1 MQEFNSMKKLIIML
15 IAVLGI
21 AISAQSQTRVT
32 EVTPD
37 GYISNATYTYL
48 FGTTSDTLTN
58 ADTLT
63 WVVRSKGNHIQD
75 FNIKLYLDWV
85 SGTAGGNLWVTQSM
99 DGITYVAVAGDTITA
114 SSVTAD
120 IMDTQTINKVDFLYP
135 YLKFY
140 YIQTGTAVTVPKV
153 YIYTKPN

>member
-1 MQEFNSMKKLIIML
+1 MKQFILIML
-15 IAVLGI
+15 VAFLGLAVN
-21 AISAQSQTRVT
+21 AQSKPT

-37 GYISNATYTYL
+37 AYISGASYVYL
-48 FGTTSDTLTN
+48 FGTSSDTLTN

-63 WVVRSKGNHIQD
+63 SVVRVKGTYAQD

-99 DGITYVAVAGDTITA
+99 AGITYVPAVGDTITA
-114 SSVTAD
+114 SGVTAD
-120 IMDTQTINKVDFLYP
+120 IMDTQTITKSGFLYP

>member
-1 MQEFNSMKKLIIML
+1 MRKLILM
-15 IAVLGI
+15 VI
-21 AISAQSQTRVT
+21 AILGVAFTANTQTRPT

-37 GYISNATYTYL
+37 GYISGASYVYI

-63 WVVRSKGNHIQD
+63 SVIRVKGTYAQD
-75 FNIKLYLDWV
+75 FNIKLWIDHV

-99 DGITYVAVAGDTITA
+99 DGVTYVPAVGDTITA
-114 SSVTAD
+114 SSVTGD
-120 IMDTQTINKVDFLYP
+120 IMDTETINKSGFLYP

-140 YIQTGTAVTVPKV
+140 YIQTGTAVTIPRV

>member
-1 MQEFNSMKKLIIML
+1 MRKLIIML

-21 AISAQSQTRVT
+21 AISAQGQTKAT
-32 EVTPD
+32 EVTPN
-37 GYISNATYTYL
+37 GYISNEYYGYI
-48 FGTTSDTLTN
+48 FGTTVDTLTN

-63 WVVRSKGNHIQD
+63 WVVRCKGSHTQD
-75 FNIKLYLDWV
+75 WNIKLYLDWV

-99 DGITYVAVAGDTITA
+99 DGITYVPAVGDTITA

-120 IMDTQTINKVDFLYP
+120 IMDTQTISKTDFLYP

-140 YIQTGTAVTVPKV
+140 YIQTGTAVTIPKV
-153 YIYTKPN
+153 YIYTKPD

>member
-1 MQEFNSMKKLIIML
+1 ML

-21 AISAQSQTRVT
+21 AISAQGQTKAT
-32 EVTPD
+32 EVTPN
-37 GYISNATYTYL
+37 GYISNEAYVYL
-48 FGTTSDTLTN
+48 FGTSSDTLTN

-63 WVVRSKGNHIQD
+63 WVVRCKGGHTQD
-75 FNIKLYLDWV
+75 FNIKLYLDHI

-114 SSVTAD
+114 SSVTGD
-120 IMDTQTINKVDFLYP
+120 IMDTQTISKTDFLYP

-140 YIQTGTAVTVPKV
+140 YIQTGTAVTIPKV
-153 YIYTKPN
+153 YIYTKPD